1 MTIRFYFPSVW
12 MQYTGLLCFSLP
24 VCMPLPMKSSN
35 APGIAPH
42 ATWLAETIRL
52 SEERWGSYEDSH
64 IVRRI
69 RHEPHAPEAAIVA
82 RNVALAEREGL
93 DDTARRWRDNAML
106 VAVALACLAIASGAA
121 AGLAALGDGSRPVNL
136 FWALGSL
143 LGVHFLMLLLWA
155 VGLAWG
161 AKLGSTAGRLVLAG
175 TARLSRIPG
184 LAAAGQKAIR
194 PPAEALV
201 PRALLGL
208 LQRAGM
214 LRWMFGALS
223 HAWWLLA
230 ILSALVTLIAMLSTR
245 RYGFVWETTLLS
257 PDTFVALTHALGWL
271 PSLIGFETP
280 DTTLVRASDGLQ
292 PLPAHA
298 QAVWSSWLLG
308 CVVVYGVLPRLVLFG
323 ICTLLVRWRRR
334 RFSLDLSQPGL
345 AVLRERLAPSSERL
359 GVTQPAPMSLDGTGG
374 PASTFAGPGSAPVG
388 TLAPGF
394 LSHPDPAHAPVMVG
408 IELPDPTMWPPADA
422 PAHAIDAGNLDNRQQ
437 RNALLD
443 QFTRQPP
450 PRLLVVCDAVQT
462 PDRGTIGLIA
472 ELVQLAQQARVWLH
486 GDADRARI
494 DQWTQRLVAAGVPG
508 QVLDRDAHLALGWL
522 ADEHAGEPHA

>member
-1 MTIRFYFPSVW
+1 
-12 MQYTGLLCFSLP
+12 
-24 VCMPLPMKSSN
+24 PLPMKSSN

-52 SEERWGSYEDSH
+52 SAERWGSYEDSH

-230 ILSALVTLIAMLSTR
+230 LLSALVTLIAMLSTR

-271 PSLIGFETP
+271 PSLIGFATP
-280 DTTLVRASDGLQ
+280 DAALIRASDGLQ
-292 PLPAHA
+292 PLLPQA
-298 QAVWSSWLLG
+298 QAIWSSWLLG
-308 CVVVYGVLPRLVLFG
+308 CVLMYGMLPRLLALAL
-323 ICTLLVRWRRR
+323 CTLVVAVRRK
-334 RFSLDLSQPGL
+334 RFSLDMSDPGL
-345 AVLRERLAPSSERL
+345 AVLRERVAPSSERL
-359 GVTQPAPMSLDGTGG
+359 GVTQPAPASLDGTGG
-374 PASTFAGPGSAPVG
+374 PASQFARLDPSLTEA
-388 TLAPGF
+388 LAPGF
-394 LSHPDPAHAPVMVG
+394 ATH
-408 IELPDPTMWPPADA
+408 E
-422 PAHAIDAGNLDNRQQ
+422 
-437 RNALLD
+437 
-443 QFTRQPP
+443 
-450 PRLLVVCDAVQT
+450 
-462 PDRGTIGLIA
+462 
-472 ELVQLAQQARVWLH
+472 
-486 GDADRARI
+486 
-494 DQWTQRLVAAGVPG
+494 
-508 QVLDRDAHLALGWL
+508 
-522 ADEHAGEPHA
+522 